1 MNKIKLLPRSMR
13 VVGLIFIGFCF
24 ALFIQ
29 DPEVVFGEMSF
40 LGSEIDSPWKAKVPA
55 LLADDEDG
63 FAFIKMVENDI
74 SNEILLTIML
84 LGTYFIAFAKIKD
97 EDEFSYQL
105 RMEAMSQA
113 HLWNGLLLLLSNWLF
128 YDGIFVY
135 IMIWGLFS
143 FLLIFS
149 IVFAFKIRKHRKE
162 LSYEE

>member
-1 MNKIKLLPRSMR
+1 MNKLKLLPRSWR
-13 VVGLIFIGFCF
+13 VIGLILIAFCLI
-24 ALFIQ
+24 LFVK
-29 DPEVVFGEMSF
+29 DPEVVFGEMSI
-40 LGSEIDSPWKAKVPA
+40 LGSDIESPWKANVPSIM
-55 LLADDEDG
+55 ADGNDG
-63 FAFIKMVENDI
+63 FVFFKWIENDI

-149 IVFAFKIRKHRKE
+149 IVFAFKIRKYRKE
-162 LSYEE
+162 PSYEE